1 MTISYNWLSDYL
13 PQPIDPDR
21 LGRILTSIGLEV
33 EKQISYEEIKGGLSG
48 VVIGSVLE
56 VTQHPN
62 ADRLRLTRVDIG
74 EAEPLHIVCGAPN
87 VAVGQTVLVATVG
100 ATIYPLQGEP
110 ITLRKA
116 KIRGEESQG
125 MICAED
131 ELGLGASHN
140 GILILPEGLKPG
152 TSAAEYFNPY
162 SDIVYEIGLT
172 PNRMDA
178 MSHWGVARDV
188 CAYLSHHE
196 RTETRPQ
203 LPNQTG
209 LVGSTQKTPI
219 HVEIENADDCPR
231 YCGISLQNVNVG
243 ESPRWMQ
250 QRLKAIGVRPINN
263 LVDITN
269 YLLHETGQPLH
280 AFDAAKI
287 RGSKIMVKKLAAG
300 TSFIALDD
308 KARTLNEEDLM
319 ICDAE
324 GGLCLAG
331 VFGGKDSGV
340 SDQTTNLFLE
350 SACFSGI
357 GIRKTSFRHGLRTDA
372 ALRFEKGT
380 DPGLCE
386 RVLLRAV
393 QLIQEIAGGEV
404 VGALTDLYPGKKEK
418 NEIALSWQYLKKL
431 SGKNYHPEAVRSIL
445 SALGFEILRESDN
458 EFRVAVPTHK
468 PDIEQPADLV
478 EEILRI
484 DGLDNIAI
492 PTTIRISP
500 SVTTEERPARWQE
513 KIADLLAGQGYQEI
527 LTNSITNGAYYNEK
541 ESNELVRMINSLSQE
556 LDVMRPRLLETS
568 LEVVAH
574 NLNHKNGSLRLFE
587 FGKTYR
593 YSGGTEYQETPKLAL
608 ILTGEWQEGGW
619 SQPARKMDLFT
630 LKSQVRVLFQWLG
643 LVDVTEIYP
652 DTEPQWMDPI
662 EWQHRGTRFALGGQ
676 VTAEKMDRFGIKQ
689 PVFYAELDWQLI
701 MDRVLQ
707 TRTKI
712 HVLPKF
718 PAVQRDLA
726 MVVDRTLPW
735 SMLESTVQQIGLENL
750 QGIKLFD
757 IFESDKL
764 GVDKRSMAIN
774 LIFQHSE
781 KTLTDAEIDGWMQ
794 QVMKALASE
803 CNAEIRK

>member
-13 PQPIDPDR
+13 PLPVDPDR

-33 EKQISYEEIKGGLSG
+33 EKQLPYEEVKGGLAG
-48 VVIGSVLE
+48 VVIGSILE

-62 ADRLRLTRVDIG
+62 ADRLRLTRVNIG
-74 EAEPLHIVCGAPN
+74 ETEPLHIVCGAPN
-87 VAVGQTVLVATVG
+87 VAVGQTVLIATVG
-100 ATIYPLQGEP
+100 TTIYPLQGEP

-131 ELGLGASHN
+131 ELGLGPSHD
-140 GILILPEGLKPG
+140 GILILPDGLTPG
-152 TSAAEYFNPY
+152 TPAAEYFKPY
-162 SDIVYEIGLT
+162 SDIIYEIGLT

-196 RTETRPQ
+196 RNECRPQ
-203 LPNQTG
+203 LPVSPSLPT
-209 LVGSTQKTPI
+209 STQKNPI
-219 HVEIENADDCPR
+219 QVSIEEAADCPR
-231 YCGISLQNVNVG
+231 YCGITLQNIQIG

-280 AFDAAKI
+280 GFDAAFI
-287 RGSKIMVKKLAAG
+287 RGGQVEVKKLPPG
-300 TSFIALDD
+300 TPFTTLDE
-308 KARTLNEEDLM
+308 KSRTLHEEDLM

-331 VFGGKDSGV
+331 VFGGQDSGV
-340 SDQTTNLFLE
+340 QQSTTQVFLE
-350 SACFSGI
+350 SACFAGI

-380 DPGLCE
+380 DPGLCD

-393 QLIQEIAGGEV
+393 QLIQELAGGEV
-404 VGALTDLYPGKKEK
+404 MGSLIDLYPGKKEK
-418 NEIALSWQYLKKL
+418 NEIGLSWQYLKKV

-468 PDIEQPADLV
+468 PDVEGSADLI

-484 DGLDNIAI
+484 DGLDNIPI
-492 PTTIRISP
+492 PATIRISP
-500 SVTTEERPARWQE
+500 AVSTEERPARWQE
-513 KIADLLAGQGYQEI
+513 KIADLLAGQGFQEI
-527 LTNSITNGAYYNEK
+527 LTNSITNGAYYTEA

-556 LDVMRPRLLETS
+556 LNIMRPRLLETS

-574 NLNHKNGSLRLFE
+574 NLNHKNLSLRLFE
-587 FGKTYR
+587 FGKTYHYR
-593 YSGGTEYQETPKLAL
+593 GDTHYVETFKLAL
-608 ILTGEWQEGGW
+608 ILAGDWQEGGW
-619 SQPARKMDLFT
+619 NQPAKRTDLYT
-630 LKSQVRVLFQWLG
+630 LKSQVRSLFSWLG
-643 LVDVTEIYP
+643 LDAIQEEFP
-652 DTEPQWMDPI
+652 DAEANWIDPI
-662 EWQHRGTRFALGGQ
+662 TWSYQGVPLARGGQ
-676 VTAEKMDRFGIKQ
+676 VATEKREQFGIKQ
-689 PVFYAELDWQLI
+689 PVFYAEVNWQDL
-701 MDRVLQ
+701 MNLLL
-707 TRTKI
+707 TKRTKI
-712 HVLPKF
+712 SPLPKF

-726 MVVDRTLPW
+726 MVVDRSLHW
-735 SMLESTVQQIGLENL
+735 SKLESTIRQIGLENL

-764 GVDKRSMAIN
+764 GADKRSMAIN
-774 LIFQHSE
+774 LTFQHPD
-781 KTLTDAEIDGWMQ
+781 KTLTDAEIDGWMS
-794 QVMKALASE
+794 QVMHALATD
-803 CNAEIRK
+803 CQAEIRK

>member
-74 EAEPLHIVCGAPN
+74 EAEPLHIVCGAAN

-140 GILILPEGLKPG
+140 GILILPDGLKPG
-152 TSAAEYFNPY
+152 TPAAEYFKPY
-162 SDIVYEIGLT
+162 SDIVFEIGLT

-196 RTETRPQ
+196 RIETRPQ
-203 LPNQTG
+203 LPNPTG
-209 LVGSTQKTPI
+209 LVASTQKTPI
-219 HVEIENADDCPR
+219 HVEIESADDCPR

-662 EWQHRGTRFALGGQ
+662 EWQHLGTRLALGGQ